1 MCHNHRHRLITAK
14 NRTRLFIL
22 STVNCQIWGGEASC
36 CRHCGADA
44 SIKPWRHLHSFLNEI
59 VRVLSISFPEILVLK
74 ACVVAESWQS
84 VSTNFERN
92 LFLDD
97 NNSKIEFMYTQ
108 TY

>member
-1 MCHNHRHRLITAK
+1 VEPTQVL
-14 NRTRLFIL
+14 NRGVICI
-22 STVNCQIWGGEASC
+22 V
-36 CRHCGADA
+36 
-44 SIKPWRHLHSFLNEI
+44 FLNEI